1 MVAMTDRFYSTMR
14 MRYAGRVLSE
24 WRGRAGLTGDVVAE
38 RLNWA
43 RSKISKLEN
52 ASQTITA
59 ADVLSM
65 ALVYGVP
72 AAERDELVAE
82 VQHATERG
90 WWLSYGDV
98 VTAKQFDRYVDFESE
113 AVSLV
118 NFEIDLIPGLLQ
130 TEDYASAVARAFTPA
145 ADQGQIQHR
154 VELRKRRQA
163 RLFAD
168 QPIEF
173 DGVVNEVALRQRVG
187 GTDVLRAQLKH
198 LARISHLPN
207 VSIRM
212 IPFGV
217 GAYPAMGRPFVVLR
231 FDRPEWSDVAYQEN
245 LNSCIYV
252 EDADEVAQYTA
263 AYTGLCERALSKDD
277 TLLAIE
283 SLASEI

>member
-14 MRYAGRVLSE
+14 MRYVGRVLAE

-52 ASQTITA
+52 ASQTITP
-59 ADVLSM
+59 ADVISM
-65 ALVYGVP
+65 AVVYGVSES
-72 AAERDELVAE
+72 ERDELVDE

-90 WWLSYGDV
+90 WWLSYGDA

-113 AVSLV
+113 AISVS
-118 NFEIDLIPGLLQ
+118 NFEIDLVPGLLQ
-130 TEDYASAVARAFTPA
+130 TEDYARSIARAFTPT
-145 ADQGQIQHR
+145 ADQAQIQHR

-168 QPIEF
+168 HPLEF
-173 DGVVNEVALRQRVG
+173 DAVVNEAAFRQLVG
-187 GTDVLRAQLKH
+187 GRDVMRSQLKH
-198 LARISHLPN
+198 LSRIAHLPN

-212 IPFGV
+212 IPFDS
-217 GAYPAMGRPFVVLR
+217 GAYPTMGRPFVLLH
-231 FDRPEWSDVAYQEN
+231 FDRPEWLDVAYQEN

-252 EDADEVAQYTA
+252 ERPDEVAHYTA
-263 AYTGLCERALSKDD
+263 GYTGLGERALSKAE

-283 SLASEI
+283 SLAGAL

>member
-14 MRYAGRVLSE
+14 MRYVGRVLGD

-38 RLNWA
+38 HLNWA

-52 ASQTITA
+52 ASQTITT
-59 ADVLSM
+59 ADVISM
-65 ALVYGVP
+65 AVVYGVSE
-72 AAERDELVAE
+72 AERDELVGE

-90 WWLSYGDV
+90 WWLSYGDT

-113 AVSLV
+113 AVALA

-130 TEDYASAVARAFTPA
+130 TEDYVRAIAHAFTPSA
-145 ADQGQIQHR
+145 QPDQIQHR

-168 QPIEF
+168 HPIEF
-173 DGVVNEVALRQRVG
+173 DAVVSEVALRQLVG
-187 GTDVLRAQLKH
+187 GTEVMRSQLKH
-198 LARISHLPN
+198 LARIAHLPN

-212 IPFGV
+212 IPFGI
-217 GAYPAMGRPFVVLR
+217 GAYPAMGRPFVILR
-231 FDRPEWSDVAYQEN
+231 FNRPEWPDVAYQEN

-252 EDADEVAQYTA
+252 ENPDDVAHYTA
-263 AYTGLCERALSKDD
+263 VYTGLAERALSKEGTIEAIDR
-277 TLLAIE
+277 LAGE
-283 SLASEI
+283 L

>member
-1 MVAMTDRFYSTMR
+1 MTDRFYSTMR
-14 MRYAGRVLSE
+14 MRYVGRVLSE

-52 ASQTITA
+52 ASQTITP
-59 ADVLSM
+59 ADVISM
-65 ALVYGVP
+65 AVVYGV
-72 AAERDELVAE
+72 AETERDELVDE

-90 WWLSYGDV
+90 WWLSYGDA

-113 AVSLV
+113 AIALA

-130 TEDYASAVARAFTPA
+130 TEDYARAIARAFTPT
-145 ADQGQIQHR
+145 ADHAQIQHR

-168 QPIEF
+168 HPIEF
-173 DGVVNEVALRQRVG
+173 DAVVNEVALRQRVG
-187 GTDVLRAQLKH
+187 GQDVMRGQLKH
-198 LARISHLPN
+198 LSRIAHLPN

-212 IPFGV
+212 IPFAA
-217 GAYPAMGRPFVVLR
+217 GAYPAMGRPFVLLR
-231 FDRPEWSDVAYQEN
+231 FDRPEWLDVAYQEN

-252 EDADEVAQYTA
+252 EDPDEVAQYTA
-263 AYTGLCERALSKDD
+263 GYTGLGERALSKAE
-277 TLLAIE
+277 TLRAIE
-283 SLASEI
+283 TMAGEL